1 MLSKP
6 NYLKRSA
13 YYYRAVVTN
22 MSRQDK
28 CIKSIDNCIYTLY
41 DIKVVLNIFLQKV
54 SENRR
59 IL

>member
-1 MLSKP
+1 
-6 NYLKRSA
+6 
-13 YYYRAVVTN
+13 